1 MDTFESLNKIND
13 MIINTISFDN
23 IRYNQL
29 NQEQEIELFRIY
41 IEIFKIT
48 HSNVG

>member
-13 MIINTISFDN
+13 MIINTIAFDN
-23 IRYNQL
+23 TKYNQL
-29 NQEQEIELFRIY
+29 NEEQEIELFRIY

-48 HSNVG
+48 HSNID